1 MGMYKELDITYQEI
15 VNKAADQLI
24 SGKQIDG
31 AESRI
36 WKEIGKFDFDLAD
49 ALVDEYPYEAALIC
63 IERGEIPHDN
73 PQWQQLVVRLAYDAI
88 TRHEDFVT
96 YLSHSRFSITDVQKM
111 IDLAAGAVL
120 QHPNFRLTG
129 FKQLTPNS

>member
-1 MGMYKELDITYQEI
+1 MGVYKELDITYQEI
-15 VNKAADQLI
+15 VEKAADQL
-24 SGKQIDG
+24 SNGQRIDG

-36 WKEIGKFDFDLAD
+36 WKEIGKYDFNLAD
-49 ALVDEYPYEAALIC
+49 ELVDEYPYEAALVC

-73 PQWQQLVVRLAYDAI
+73 PEWQRLVVRLAYNAI
-88 TRHEDFVT
+88 TRHEDFLT
-96 YLSHSRFSITDVQKM
+96 SLSHSRFSIQEVQSM

-129 FKQLTPNS
+129 FKQLAPKS